1 VTGAAADE
9 KSVGNDSESHCG
21 FKLRGGGPG
30 DGAKV
35 VAVVLNGK
43 PIFKLETRAD
53 FLPPLQ
59 VGRGGEESARAGPI
73 SGPAVNFWPAK
84 NSGITMVRITMVI
97 LHEIR
102 DGHWQSRP
110 KLEKSI

>member
-1 VTGAAADE
+1 MTGAAADE

-59 VGRGGEESARAGPI
+59 VGRGR
-73 SGPAVNFWPAK
+73 V
-84 NSGITMVRITMVI
+84 VRITMVI